1 MQRPVWVTS
10 IIILQ
15 LLLGA
20 LFAGVCIYL
29 LFLIRSP
36 EMKQGPAEGILG
48 LKIAVGI
55 IAPMALLVIVAA
67 WGMWKAR
74 QWGWWFALLT
84 NLALAVTFVY
94 SSIDDGRN
102 NLDWEM
108 VAMTA
113 VIVGLII
120 FLLLPQVRG
129 FYLRRDQSH
138 LPSAVTLGD

>member
-10 IIILQ
+10 IIVLQ

-20 LFAGVCIYL
+20 LFAGTCIYL
-29 LFLIRSP
+29 LFLIRLP
-36 EMKQGPAEGILG
+36 EMKQTPNAAEGILG

-55 IAPMALLVIVAA
+55 FAPMALLVVVAA
-67 WGMWKAR
+67 FGMWKAR

-84 NLALAVTFVY
+84 NLALAVIFVY
-94 SSIDDGRN
+94 SSIDDGWN

-113 VIVGLII
+113 VIVALII

-138 LPSAVTLGD
+138 LRSAAT